1 MEYQMNLHTEPK
13 LFSDTLRAASQ
24 FLSIKLEF
32 VEKDYWITLILS
44 RLASSKYLPLT
55 VFKGGTSLSKGYQL
69 INRFSED
76 IDIAVLDVENKSGNE
91 IKKLL
96 RSVEKEITRDLRE
109 ITIEGLTSKGSKFRK
124 SVFGYNSIDQFN
136 ANNKVIVEIN
146 SFESTCSFTIVPVQ
160 SLVYDFLVRS
170 GNEQYVKP
178 YGLNPVEIHIQS
190 KERTLL
196 EKIIS
201 LIRFSYDK
209 NYIEALSAKIRHF
222 YDLHFLLIDKECAA
236 YIASDTFTEDLHEL
250 LTHDKIS
257 FDEPAGWAAKSL
269 ADSPLI
275 TNFYEIWSMLKS
287 RYQSELS
294 GLAYRPIPDENDVAI
309 SFYDII
315 SRLR

>member
-1 MEYQMNLHTEPK
+1 MNLHTEPK

-24 FLSIKLEF
+24 HLSIKLEF
-32 VEKDYWITLILS
+32 VEKDYWITLLLH
-44 RLASSKYLPLT
+44 RLAISKFVPVT

-76 IDIAVLDVENKSGNE
+76 VDLAVLNSENISGNE

-109 ITIEGLTSKGSKFRK
+109 ITIEGFTSKGSKFRK
-124 SVFGYNSIDQFN
+124 SAFEYNSIDQLN
-136 ANNKVIVEIN
+136 SNGRIIVEIN
-146 SFESTCSFTIVPVQ
+146 SFENTFSFAKLPVQ

-170 GNEQYVKP
+170 GNKQYVIP
-178 YGLNPVEIHIQS
+178 YGLAPVEINIQS

-196 EKIIS
+196 EKIVS
-201 LIRFSYDK
+201 LIRFSFDK

-222 YDLHFLLIDKECAA
+222 YDIHFLLQDKECIL
-236 YIASDTFTEDLHEL
+236 YITSDAFTEELNKL
-250 LTHDKIS
+250 LTHDKAS
-257 FDEPAGWAAKSL
+257 FDEPAGWTDKSP

-275 TNFYEIWSMLKS
+275 NNFAQIWLALKNRYE
-287 RYQSELS
+287 SELS
-294 GLAYRPIPDENDVAI
+294 GLAYRPIPDENEVAK
-309 SFYDII
+309 SFNEII